1 MIDASL
7 VQYAQS
13 HDFPFNSQKKMITQA
28 APADIYRF
36 GFYTVFRNNV
46 PKFGCAA

>member
-13 HDFPFNSQKKMITQA
+13 HDFPFNSQKIKLKTQA

-36 GFYTVFRNNV
+36 GF
-46 PKFGCAA
+46 